1 MHEKK
6 TALDNLNKE
15 LESINAQAA
24 PLVRAKE
31 AKPAKAKKKASTK
44 PNVVLA
50 YSRRK
55 TARSRVRLTKGN
67 GKITVNKKNIST
79 LNPVEL
85 RDLMLEPVNFSE
97 FTKQISKNS
106 NISVNVYGGGISSQ
120 ANAIRS
126 VIAKALVEASQSEEL
141 KREFLKYD
149 RTLLVDDIRQVEPKK
164 FLGPKARSRFQTSYR

>member
-1 MHEKK
+1 M
-6 TALDNLNKE
+6 
-15 LESINAQAA
+15 
-24 PLVRAKE
+24 
-31 AKPAKAKKKASTK
+31 
-44 PNVVLA
+44 
-50 YSRRK
+50 
-55 TARSRVRLTKGN
+55 
-67 GKITVNKKNIST
+67 NKKNIST